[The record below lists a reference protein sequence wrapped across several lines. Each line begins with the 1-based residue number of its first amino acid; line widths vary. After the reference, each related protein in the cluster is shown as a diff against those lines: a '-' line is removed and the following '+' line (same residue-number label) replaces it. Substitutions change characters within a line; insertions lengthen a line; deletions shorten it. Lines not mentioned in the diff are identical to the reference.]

1 MEVLLDCIFEILIE
15 ILFYGLGEWF
25 TAIIYKKIAMKI
37 QNRYLR
43 WMAGATLI
51 ILTIA
56 FAIGLAVAIVI
67 GIDTLWTLFME
78 TFMY

>member
-43 WMAGATLI
+43 WMAGAMLV

-78 TFMY
+78 TFMH

>member
-37 QNRYLR
+37 RNRYLR
-43 WMAGATLI
+43 WMAGAMLV

-78 TFMY
+78 TFMH